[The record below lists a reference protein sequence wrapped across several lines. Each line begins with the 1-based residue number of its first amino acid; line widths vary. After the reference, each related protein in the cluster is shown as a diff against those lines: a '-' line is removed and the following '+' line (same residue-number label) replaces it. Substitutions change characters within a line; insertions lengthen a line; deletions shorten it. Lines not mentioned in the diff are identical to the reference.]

1 MEPANKTFY
10 RVPDDIQ
17 DQYIG
22 AVDRRFVPEFMHT
35 VYPMLRRGYPTMDAL
50 RAGIAEL
57 KKESGNTISVKIPA
71 DQEHRCKCDTCS
83 PDGYIWYEYV
93 SKLDQAME
101 EGPEK
106 VAQVEALYDYFC
118 DPYNIADPT
127 STDPTEIQKASW
139 YQVNMKKWHSLTTH
153 KTVAENDYIPGK
165 SGIPYQEFIK
175 YRKQL
180 NALEDYPQN
189 VIEAILRDVKD
200 ASTAQEGR
208 DLFKSIMDQ
217 SNETKGKIK
226 VMKSY
231 EGKTEDA
238 LAYAKR
244 VKAAEEE
251 AAKRA
256 AAEAA
261 EAAASG

>member
-22 AVDRRFVPEFMHT
+22 AVDGTFTPEYMHT
-35 VYPMLRRGYPTMDAL
+35 AYSLLRRGYPTMDAL
-50 RAGIAEL
+50 RAGLATL

-71 DQEHRCKCDTCS
+71 DQEHRCKFDNCS
-83 PDGYIWYEYV
+83 PDGHIWYEYQA
-93 SKLDQAME
+93 KLDKATE

-127 STDPTEIQKASW
+127 STDRMEIQKAAW
-139 YQVNMKKWHSLTTH
+139 YEANMKKWHSLTTH

-165 SGIPYQEFIK
+165 SGIPCQEFMK

-200 ASTAQEGR
+200 SSTAQEGR
-208 DLFKSIMDQ
+208 DLFKSILDQ
-217 SNETKGKIK
+217 SQGTKGKIK

-231 EGKTEDA
+231 EGKTKEA
-238 LAYAKR
+238 LAYAKG
-244 VKAAEEE
+244 VKAAEER

-256 AAEAA
+256 AAEVA